1 MGYLRLHVAS
11 LPLKGLWPNTESR
24 SKWKIP
30 TNPAGLYSQPYAR
43 TGMAA
48 SSPRLQ
54 APIDMH
60 IAAKGHQSSIQRSR
74 DYRYSDLHGILQTNV
89 ILPKVTTNEVEKYAT
104 IYSTIHCSH
113 LPQWGKFR
121 TSTFPLLGIANDW
134 HLAPCRFYTAN
145 DGYGI

>member
-74 DYRYSDLHGILQTNV
+74 DYRYSDPQLNIADKRHPAQSHNKRGG
-89 ILPKVTTNEVEKYAT
+89 KVCND
-104 IYSTIHCSH
+104 
-113 LPQWGKFR
+113 LLND
-121 TSTFPLLGIANDW
+121 PLLASATMGENSAQAHFLYLGLQMTGI
-134 HLAPCRFYTAN
+134 
-145 DGYGI
+145 